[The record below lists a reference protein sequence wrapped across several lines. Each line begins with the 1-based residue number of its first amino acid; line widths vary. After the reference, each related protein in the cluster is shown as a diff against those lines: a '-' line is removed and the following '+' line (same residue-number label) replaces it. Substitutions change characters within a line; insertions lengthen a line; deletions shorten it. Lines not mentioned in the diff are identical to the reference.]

1 MGGMTV
7 VAELEPAAIGAIA
20 AGVLIVVGLIY
31 FRIRFSR
38 VPKSEKGENPD

>member
-1 MGGMTV
+1 MGGVTV
-7 VAELEPAAIGAIA
+7 VAYLEPAAMGAIA

-38 VPKSEKGENPD
+38 QSKSEKEENPD